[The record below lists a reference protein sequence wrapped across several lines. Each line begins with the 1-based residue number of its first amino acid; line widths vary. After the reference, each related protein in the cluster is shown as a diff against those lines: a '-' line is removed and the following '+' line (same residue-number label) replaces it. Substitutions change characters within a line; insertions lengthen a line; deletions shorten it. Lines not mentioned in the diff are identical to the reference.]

1 MTFTSLD
8 SPYTVLQSPDVFL
21 ILGDQIPESFAL
33 WSLLQFVSLI
43 HEVHFP
49 ALQAPPEGVEEGIIL
64 ELPSS
69 VFNLLRPSFL
79 CDYLNLSL
87 FLGWILSPTPK
98 MLPSSRLF
106 LILRPT
112 PVVTGGHLAAGVLVV
127 GSPLSGFTDSL

>member
-8 SPYTVLQSPDVFL
+8 SPNTVLQSPDVLL
-21 ILGDQIPESFAL
+21 IPGDQFPESFAL

-43 HEVHFP
+43 SEILIP
-49 ALQAPPEGVEEGIIL
+49 ALEAPPEGIKEGISL

-87 FLGWILSPTPK
+87 FLVRILSLTPK
-98 MLPSSRLF
+98 MLPSSSLF

-112 PVVTGGHLAAGVLVV
+112 PVVAGGHLAAGVLVV
-127 GSPLSGFTDSL
+127 GSPLSSFTDSP